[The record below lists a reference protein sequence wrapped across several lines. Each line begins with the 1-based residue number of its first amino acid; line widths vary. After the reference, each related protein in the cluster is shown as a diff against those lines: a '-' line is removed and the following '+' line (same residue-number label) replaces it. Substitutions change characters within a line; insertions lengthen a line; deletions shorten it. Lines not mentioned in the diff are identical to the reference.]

1 MSTFEIFNR
10 LTKKLHGWGK
20 YHYSLV
26 CVFTGLIRLHGD
38 DSLTGTI
45 HIESKYFLLI
55 IFLAKKKNLAHEC
68 FNLNRLKH
76 NDTEFM
82 FNYPHPFFE
91 LVKAANQNCFDVNS
105 NQTSEKTKTTFSVM
119 VIRLTCIDLH

>member
-1 MSTFEIFNR
+1 MLQLEQ
-10 LTKKLHGWGK
+10 
-20 YHYSLV
+20 
-26 CVFTGLIRLHGD
+26 
-38 DSLTGTI
+38 
-45 HIESKYFLLI
+45 
-55 IFLAKKKNLAHEC
+55 AKTQWY
-68 FNLNRLKH
+68 R
-76 NDTEFM
+76 M

>member
-10 LTKKLHGWGK
+10 LTKKLHGWIK

-45 HIESKYFLLI
+45 HIDN
-55 IFLAKKKNLAHEC
+55 IFGEKKDLAHEC

-91 LVKAANQNCFDVNS
+91 LVKAANQNCFNVNS